1 MNMVLRMMIST
12 VMLLLLTASS
22 MAQETKSAR
31 ITGTESK
38 PEQIESVIPELGGI
52 VVLCA
57 TEPESAD
64 FKQQW
69 RNYIRQHKVS
79 QTDLGIHI
87 FRIIND
93 AEAYRGNHRLNR
105 GESPDLSRD
114 RRART
119 YRSMHD
125 TAMAVIRNIG

>member
-1 MNMVLRMMIST
+1 MILRMMIST
-12 VMLLLLTASS
+12 IALLLITASS
-22 MAQETKSAR
+22 MAQETKTAR
-31 ITGTESK
+31 ITSKESK
-38 PEQIESVIPELGGI
+38 PEPIESVIPELAGI

-57 TEPESAD
+57 TEPQSEE

-69 RNYIRQHKVS
+69 RNYVRRHNVS
-79 QTDLGIHI
+79 ETDLGAHI

-105 GESPDLSRD
+105 GESPDASRD
-114 RRART
+114 RRARI

-125 TAMAVIRNIG
+125 TAMAVIRKIG